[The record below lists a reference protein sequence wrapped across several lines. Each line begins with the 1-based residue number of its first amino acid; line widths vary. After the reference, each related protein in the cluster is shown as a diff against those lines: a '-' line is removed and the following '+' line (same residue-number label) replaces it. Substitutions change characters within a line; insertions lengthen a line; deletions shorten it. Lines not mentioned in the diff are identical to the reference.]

1 MQIRTKHGQSPGFTL
16 IELLV
21 VIAIIAILA
30 AMLLPALARAKD
42 AGKRAQCL
50 SNLHQMGVSLIM
62 YADDNNELAARADA
76 PHWYQVLTPNLGAN
90 NTNFANIKVY
100 TCPSYPDP
108 DPVYPG
114 QTQLICF
121 VVNGWTFSSPTD
133 QTGTQLEGLAKMST
147 IQRPVDTIYLAD
159 HEDGTIYGP
168 ITASNPTQYQDY
180 YDVWSPTHLPYQAGG
195 IVNPKTGSN
204 PRRVAMSRH
213 GNGCDLLFFDTH
225 AAQKAAKLI
234 TIDDWRDRR
243 Y

>member
-1 MQIRTKHGQSPGFTL
+1 MRMKLGRPPGFTL

-30 AMLLPALARAKD
+30 AMLLPALARAK
-42 AGKRAQCL
+42 ASAKRGQCL
-50 SNLHQMGVSLIM
+50 NNLHQMGMSLIM
-62 YADDNNELAARADA
+62 YADDNNEYAARADS

-90 NTNFANIKVY
+90 NTNFVQVKVY

-114 QTQLICF
+114 QSQLICF
-121 VVNGWTFSSPTD
+121 VVNGWTFSSATD
-133 QTGTQLEGLAKMST
+133 QTGTQLEGLAKLTT
-147 IQRPVDTIYLAD
+147 IQRPAETIYLAD

-168 ITASNPTQYQDY
+168 ITAANPTQYEDY
-180 YDVWSPTHLPYQAGG
+180 YDVWSPAHLPYQANG
-195 IVNPKTGSN
+195 IANPKTGSN

-213 GNGCDLLFFDTH
+213 GNGCDLLFFDAH

-234 TIDDWRDRR
+234 TVDDWRDRR